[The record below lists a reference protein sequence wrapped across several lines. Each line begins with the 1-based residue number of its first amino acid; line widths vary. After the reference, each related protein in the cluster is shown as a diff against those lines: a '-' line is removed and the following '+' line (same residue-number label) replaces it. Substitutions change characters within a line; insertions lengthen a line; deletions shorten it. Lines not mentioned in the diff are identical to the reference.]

1 MKNKPTLEKTVK
13 NKLVPIIMLDKR
25 KKYQWE
31 FEVIIEP
38 SCEFAGWIQF
48 LRVAEKTSIK

>member
-38 SCEFAGWIQF
+38 SCEFEGWIQF